1 LAKRVWTIR
10 ALVALAFLAPTAP
23 ASAQSPATNAVTADP
38 ALNARTAE
46 LIAAITG
53 AQSYDSYFAP
63 SFRAAL
69 ARAKWDAVVASMT
82 AQMGKP
88 LAIDRL
94 TAVTPFSANLRVRFE
109 RGVVNA
115 QIAIDPAPPHQVV
128 GLLFTGPEMA
138 GDTLDKLAADIR
150 ALPGT
155 TGLGIYALGEGAPR
169 LVAGIAPDKAM
180 PLGSAFKLWVLGE
193 VAREVGAGERKWS
206 DVVPIGPASLPSGIT
221 QNWPAGSPVTVQ
233 TLATLMIS
241 ISDNTATDTLVSLEG
256 DRLDDFVTKA
266 GAPSLAPMLT
276 TRQMFALKSPANAD
290 LAAQWATSLMP
301 SARRTLLDRNAARL
315 RTTPVDPMMFAGR
328 PTKIDTLEWF
338 ASPAETAGILDWLRR
353 QGGETPLSL
362 LAINPGI
369 DPATRGKFDYVG
381 FKGGSEPGVVTLNF
395 LVRRKDGR
403 WLAIA
408 AGWHRND
415 AGVEENRLIML
426 MTRALVLLADAP
438 LPTDRRYISSRDG
451 SAGRR
456 ESLLPLWEKEGPIAS
471 AMGG

>member
-1 LAKRVWTIR
+1 MVGRILASF
-10 ALVALAFLAPTAP
+10 ALLIVSVPGIAAAQTPPAATAP
-23 ASAQSPATNAVTADP
+23 AADP
-38 ALNARTAE
+38 SLTARSHE
-46 LIAAITG
+46 LIGIVSGTG
-53 AQSYDSYFAP
+53 DFSGYFAP
-63 SFRAAL
+63 SFHAAL
-69 ARAKWDAVVASMT
+69 PKEKWDAVVVSMT
-82 AQMGKP
+82 GQMGKP

-193 VAREVGAGERKWS
+193 LAREVSAGERKWS
-206 DVVPIGPASLPSGIT
+206 DVVAIGPASLPSGIT
-221 QNWPAGSPVTVQ
+221 QNWPPGSPVTIQ

-256 DRLDDFVTKA
+256 EQLDRFVTQA
-266 GAPSLAPMLT
+266 GVPRLAPVLT

-290 LAAQWATSLMP
+290 LATQWATSLAP
-301 SARRTLLDRNAARL
+301 SARRTLLDGNAARL
-315 RTTPVDPMMFAGR
+315 RTTPVDPMMFAGK
-328 PTKIDTLEWF
+328 PTKVDTLEWF
-338 ASPAETAGILDWLRR
+338 ASPAETAGILDWLRK
-353 QGGETPLSL
+353 QGGETPLPL

-369 DPATRGKFDYVG
+369 DPTTRGKFDYVG

-438 LPTDRRYISSRDG
+438 LPN
-451 SAGRR
+451 
-456 ESLLPLWEKEGPIAS
+456 
-471 AMGG
+471 

>member
-1 LAKRVWTIR
+1 MVGRILASF
-10 ALVALAFLAPTAP
+10 ALLIVSVPGIAAAQTPPAATAP
-23 ASAQSPATNAVTADP
+23 AADP
-38 ALNARTAE
+38 SLTARSHE
-46 LIAAITG
+46 LIGIVSGTG
-53 AQSYDSYFAP
+53 DFSGYFAP
-63 SFRAAL
+63 SFHAAL
-69 ARAKWDAVVASMT
+69 PKEKWDAIVVSMT
-82 AQMGKP
+82 GQMGKP

-193 VAREVGAGERKWS
+193 LAREVSAGERKWS
-206 DVVPIGPASLPSGIT
+206 DVVAIGPASLPSGIT
-221 QNWPAGSPVTVQ
+221 QNWPPGSPVTIQ

-256 DRLDDFVTKA
+256 EQLDHFVTQA
-266 GAPSLAPMLT
+266 GVPRLAPVLT

-290 LAAQWATSLMP
+290 LATQWATSLAP
-301 SARRTLLDRNAARL
+301 SARRTLLDGNAARL
-315 RTTPVDPMMFAGR
+315 RTTPVDPMMFAGK

-338 ASPAETAGILDWLRR
+338 ASPAETAGILDWLRK
-353 QGGETPLSL
+353 QGGETPLPL

-369 DPATRGKFDYVG
+369 DPTTRGKFDYVG

-438 LPTDRRYISSRDG
+438 LPN
-451 SAGRR
+451 
-456 ESLLPLWEKEGPIAS
+456 
-471 AMGG
+471 

>member
-1 LAKRVWTIR
+1 MVGRILASF
-10 ALVALAFLAPTAP
+10 ALLIVSVPVIAAAQTPP
-23 ASAQSPATNAVTADP
+23 AATTPAADP
-38 ALNARTAE
+38 SLTARSHE
-46 LIAAITG
+46 LIGIVSGTG
-53 AQSYDSYFAP
+53 DFSGYFAP
-63 SFRAAL
+63 SFHAAL
-69 ARAKWDAVVASMT
+69 PKEKWDAVVVSMT
-82 AQMGKP
+82 GQMGKP

-155 TGLGIYALGEGAPR
+155 TSLGIYALGEGAPR

-193 VAREVGAGERKWS
+193 LAREVSAGERKWS
-206 DVVPIGPASLPSGIT
+206 DVVAIGPASLPSGIT
-221 QNWPAGSPVTVQ
+221 QNWPPGSPVTIQ

-256 DRLDDFVTKA
+256 EQLDHFVTQA
-266 GAPSLAPMLT
+266 GVPRLAPVLT

-290 LAAQWATSLMP
+290 LATQWATSLAP
-301 SARRTLLDRNAARL
+301 SARRTLLDGNAARL
-315 RTTPVDPMMFAGR
+315 RTTPVDPMMFAGK

-338 ASPAETAGILDWLRR
+338 ASPAETAGILDWLRK
-353 QGGETPLSL
+353 QGGETPLPL

-369 DPATRGKFDYVG
+369 DPTTRAKFDYVG

-438 LPTDRRYISSRDG
+438 LPN
-451 SAGRR
+451 
-456 ESLLPLWEKEGPIAS
+456 
-471 AMGG
+471 

>member
-1 LAKRVWTIR
+1 MVGRILASF
-10 ALVALAFLAPTAP
+10 ALLIVSVPVIAAAQTPP
-23 ASAQSPATNAVTADP
+23 AATTPAADP
-38 ALNARTAE
+38 SLTARSHE
-46 LIAAITG
+46 LIGIVSGTG
-53 AQSYDSYFAP
+53 DFSGYFAP
-63 SFRAAL
+63 SFHAAL
-69 ARAKWDAVVASMT
+69 PKEKWDAVVVSMT
-82 AQMGKP
+82 GQMGKP

-155 TGLGIYALGEGAPR
+155 TSLGIYALGEGAPR

-193 VAREVGAGERKWS
+193 LAREVSAGERKWS
-206 DVVPIGPASLPSGIT
+206 DVVAIGPASLPSGIT
-221 QNWPAGSPVTVQ
+221 QNWPPGSPVTIQ

-256 DRLDDFVTKA
+256 EQLDHFVTQA
-266 GAPSLAPMLT
+266 GVPRLAPVLT

-290 LAAQWATSLMP
+290 LATQWAMSLAP
-301 SARRTLLDRNAARL
+301 SARRTLLDGNAARL
-315 RTTPVDPMMFAGR
+315 RTTPVDPMMFAGK
-328 PTKIDTLEWF
+328 PTKVDTLEWF
-338 ASPAETAGILDWLRR
+338 ASPAETAGILDWLRK
-353 QGGETPLSL
+353 QGGETPLPL

-369 DPATRGKFDYVG
+369 DPTTRGKFDYVG

-438 LPTDRRYISSRDG
+438 LPN
-451 SAGRR
+451 
-456 ESLLPLWEKEGPIAS
+456 
-471 AMGG
+471 

>member
-1 LAKRVWTIR
+1 MAKRVWTIR

-169 LVAGIAPDKAM
+169 LVAGIAPDKSM

-241 ISDNTATDTLVSLEG
+241 ISDNTATDTLVSLAG
-256 DRLDDFVTKA
+256 DQLDDFVTKA
-266 GAPSLAPMLT
+266 GVPGLAPVLT

-290 LAAQWATSLMP
+290 LAAQWASSLTP
-301 SARRTLLDRNAARL
+301 SARRKLLDGNAQRL
-315 RTTPVDPMMFAGR
+315 RTTPVDPMMFAGK
-328 PTKIDTLEWF
+328 PSKIDTLEWF
-338 ASPAETAGILDWLRR
+338 ASPAETAGMFDWLRKE
-353 QGGETPLSL
+353 GGETPLAL
-362 LAINPGI
+362 LAINAGI

-426 MTRALVLLADAP
+426 MTRALVLLADGP
-438 LPTDRRYISSRDG
+438 LPN
-451 SAGRR
+451 
-456 ESLLPLWEKEGPIAS
+456 
-471 AMGG
+471 

>member
-1 LAKRVWTIR
+1 MIKHFALTLA
-10 ALVALAFLAPTAP
+10 AFTLGPAAHAQMTRTATE
-23 ASAQSPATNAVTADP
+23 AADP
-38 ALNARTAE
+38 ALTARIGE
-46 LIAAITG
+46 LVTLIG
-53 AQSYDSYFAP
+53 RGGDFQSYFAP
-63 SFRAAL
+63 SFHAAL
-69 ARAKWDAVVASMT
+69 PKEKWDAVVASMT

-88 LAIDRL
+88 VAIDRL

-128 GLLFTGPEMA
+128 GLQFTGPEMA
-138 GDTLDKLAADIR
+138 GDTLDKLAADTR

-193 VAREVGAGERKWS
+193 LAREVGAGERKWS

-221 QNWPAGSPVTVQ
+221 QNWPARSPVTIQ

-256 DRLDDFVTKA
+256 ERLDRFVTQA
-266 GAPSLAPMLT
+266 GAPGLAPVLT

-290 LAAQWATSLMP
+290 LAAQWATSPAP
-301 SARRTLLDRNAARL
+301 SARRTLLDRNTARL
-315 RTTPVDPMMFAGR
+315 QTTPIDPMTFAGK
-328 PTKIDTLEWF
+328 PAKIDTLEWF
-338 ASPAETAGILDWLRR
+338 ASPTGTAGILDWLRK

-369 DPATRGKFDYVG
+369 DPATRSKFDYLG

-415 AGVEENRLIML
+415 AGIDENRLIML
-426 MTRALVLLADAP
+426 MTRALVLLADSP
-438 LPTDRRYISSRDG
+438 LPT
-451 SAGRR
+451 
-456 ESLLPLWEKEGPIAS
+456 
-471 AMGG
+471 

>member
-1 LAKRVWTIR
+1 MVGRILASF
-10 ALVALAFLAPTAP
+10 ALPIVSVPGIAAAQTPPAATAP
-23 ASAQSPATNAVTADP
+23 AADP
-38 ALNARTAE
+38 SLTARSHE
-46 LIAAITG
+46 LIGIVSGTG
-53 AQSYDSYFAP
+53 DFSGYFAP
-63 SFRAAL
+63 SFHAAL
-69 ARAKWDAVVASMT
+69 PKEKWDAVVVSMT
-82 AQMGKP
+82 GQMGKP

-193 VAREVGAGERKWS
+193 LAREVSAGERKWS
-206 DVVPIGPASLPSGIT
+206 DVVAIGPASLPSGIT
-221 QNWPAGSPVTVQ
+221 QNWPPGSPVTIQ

-256 DRLDDFVTKA
+256 EQLDHFVTQA
-266 GAPSLAPMLT
+266 GVPRLAPVLT

-290 LAAQWATSLMP
+290 LATQWATSLAP
-301 SARRTLLDRNAARL
+301 SARRTLLDGNAARL
-315 RTTPVDPMMFAGR
+315 RTTPVDPMMFAGK
-328 PTKIDTLEWF
+328 PTKVDTLEWF
-338 ASPAETAGILDWLRR
+338 ASPAETAGILDWLRK

-369 DPATRGKFDYVG
+369 DPTTRAKFDYVG

-438 LPTDRRYISSRDG
+438 LPN
-451 SAGRR
+451 
-456 ESLLPLWEKEGPIAS
+456 
-471 AMGG
+471 

>member
-266 GAPSLAPMLT
+266 GAPGLAPMLT

-338 ASPAETAGILDWLRR
+338 ASPAETAGILDWLRK

-369 DPATRGKFDYVG
+369 DPTTRGKFDYIG

-438 LPTDRRYISSRDG
+438 LPN
-451 SAGRR
+451 
-456 ESLLPLWEKEGPIAS
+456 
-471 AMGG
+471 

>member
-1 LAKRVWTIR
+1 MVGRILASF
-10 ALVALAFLAPTAP
+10 ALLIVSVPGIAAAQTPPAATAP
-23 ASAQSPATNAVTADP
+23 AADP
-38 ALNARTAE
+38 SLTARSHE
-46 LIAAITG
+46 LIGIVSGTG
-53 AQSYDSYFAP
+53 DFSGYFAP
-63 SFRAAL
+63 SFHAAL
-69 ARAKWDAVVASMT
+69 PKEKWDAIVVSMT
-82 AQMGKP
+82 GQMGKP

-193 VAREVGAGERKWS
+193 LAREVSAGERKWS
-206 DVVPIGPASLPSGIT
+206 DVVAIGPASLPSGIT
-221 QNWPAGSPVTVQ
+221 QNWPPGSPVTIQ

-256 DRLDDFVTKA
+256 EQLDRFVTQA
-266 GAPSLAPMLT
+266 GVPRLAPVLT

-290 LAAQWATSLMP
+290 LATQWATSLAP
-301 SARRTLLDRNAARL
+301 SARRTLLDGNAARL
-315 RTTPVDPMMFAGR
+315 RTTPVDPMMFAGK
-328 PTKIDTLEWF
+328 PTKVDTLEWF
-338 ASPAETAGILDWLRR
+338 ASPAETAGILDWLRK
-353 QGGETPLSL
+353 QGGETPLPL

-369 DPATRGKFDYVG
+369 DPTTRGKFDYVG

-438 LPTDRRYISSRDG
+438 LPN
-451 SAGRR
+451 
-456 ESLLPLWEKEGPIAS
+456 
-471 AMGG
+471 

>member
-1 LAKRVWTIR
+1 MVGRILVSF
-10 ALVALAFLAPTAP
+10 ALLIVSVPGIAAAQTPPAATAP
-23 ASAQSPATNAVTADP
+23 AADP
-38 ALNARTAE
+38 SLTARSHE
-46 LIAAITG
+46 LIGVVAGTG
-53 AQSYDSYFAP
+53 DFNGYFAP
-63 SFRAAL
+63 NFHAAL
-69 ARAKWDAVVASMT
+69 PKEKWDAVVASMT

-94 TAVTPFSANLRVRFE
+94 TALTPFSANLRVRFE

-193 VAREVGAGERKWS
+193 LAREMGAGERKWS
-206 DVVPIGPASLPSGIT
+206 DVVPVGPASLPSGIT
-221 QNWPAGSPVTVQ
+221 QNWPAGSPVTIQ

-256 DRLDDFVTKA
+256 NRLDDFVTKA
-266 GAPSLAPMLT
+266 GVPGLAPVLT

-290 LAAQWATSLMP
+290 LAARWATSPAP
-301 SARRTLLDRNAARL
+301 SARRMLLDRNTARL

-328 PTKIDTLEWF
+328 PSKVDTLEWF
-338 ASPAETAGILDWLRR
+338 ASPAETAGILDWLRE

-362 LAINPGI
+362 LAINPGV

-426 MTRALVLLADAP
+426 MTRALVLAADMKLA
-438 LPTDRRYISSRDG
+438 S
-451 SAGRR
+451 
-456 ESLLPLWEKEGPIAS
+456 
-471 AMGG
+471 

>member
-1 LAKRVWTIR
+1 MVGRILASF
-10 ALVALAFLAPTAP
+10 ALLIVSVPVIAAAQTPP
-23 ASAQSPATNAVTADP
+23 AATTPAADP
-38 ALNARTAE
+38 SLTARSHE
-46 LIAAITG
+46 LIGIVSGTG
-53 AQSYDSYFAP
+53 DFSGYFAP
-63 SFRAAL
+63 SFHAAL
-69 ARAKWDAVVASMT
+69 PKEKWDAVVVSMT
-82 AQMGKP
+82 GQMGKP

-193 VAREVGAGERKWS
+193 LAREVSAGERKWS
-206 DVVPIGPASLPSGIT
+206 DVVAIGPASLPSGIT
-221 QNWPAGSPVTVQ
+221 QNWPPGSPVTIQ

-256 DRLDDFVTKA
+256 EQLDHFVTQA
-266 GAPSLAPMLT
+266 GVPRLAPVLT

-290 LAAQWATSLMP
+290 LATQWATSLAP
-301 SARRTLLDRNAARL
+301 SARRTLLDGNAARL
-315 RTTPVDPMMFAGR
+315 RTTPVDPMMFAGK
-328 PTKIDTLEWF
+328 PTKVDTLEWF
-338 ASPAETAGILDWLRR
+338 ASPAETAGILDWLRK

-369 DPATRGKFDYVG
+369 DPTTRGKFDYVG

-395 LVRRKDGR
+395 LVRRKEGR

-438 LPTDRRYISSRDG
+438 LPN
-451 SAGRR
+451 
-456 ESLLPLWEKEGPIAS
+456 
-471 AMGG
+471 

>member
-1 LAKRVWTIR
+1 MIR

-266 GAPSLAPMLT
+266 GAPGLAPMLT

-338 ASPAETAGILDWLRR
+338 ASPAETAGILDWLRK

-369 DPATRGKFDYVG
+369 DPTTRGKFDYIG

-438 LPTDRRYISSRDG
+438 LPN
-451 SAGRR
+451 
-456 ESLLPLWEKEGPIAS
+456 
-471 AMGG
+471 

>member
-1 LAKRVWTIR
+1 MAKRVWTIR

-138 GDTLDKLAADIR
+138 GDTLDKLVADIR

-266 GAPSLAPMLT
+266 GAPGLAPMLT
-276 TRQMFALKSPANAD
+276 TRQMFALRSPANAD

-338 ASPAETAGILDWLRR
+338 ASPAETAGILDWLRK

-426 MTRALVLLADAP
+426 MTRALVLAADMKLA
-438 LPTDRRYISSRDG
+438 S
-451 SAGRR
+451 
-456 ESLLPLWEKEGPIAS
+456 
-471 AMGG
+471 

>member
-1 LAKRVWTIR
+1 MVAGKRFRSKW
-10 ALVALAFLAPTAP
+10 L
-23 ASAQSPATNAVTADP
+23 ASALLLAIQPAIAQTAAPSVVAVSADP
-38 ALNARTAE
+38 SLASRVDE
-46 LIAAITG
+46 LPGIVAG
-53 AQSYDSYFAP
+53 SGDFNSYFAP
-63 SFRAAL
+63 SFHAAIPKE
-69 ARAKWDAVVASMT
+69 KWDAVVASMT

-109 RGVVNA
+109 RGAVNA
-115 QIAIDPAPPHQVV
+115 QIAIDSASPHQVV

-138 GDTLDKLAADIR
+138 GDTLDKLTADIR

-155 TGLGIYALGEGAPR
+155 TGLAIYALGEGAPR
-169 LVAGIAPDKAM
+169 LVTGIAPDKAL

-193 VAREVGAGERKWS
+193 LAREVGAGDRKWS

-221 QNWPAGSPVTVQ
+221 QNWPPGSPVTIQ
-233 TLATLMIS
+233 TLAALMIS

-256 DRLDDFVTKA
+256 ERLDHFVTEA
-266 GAPSLAPMLT
+266 GAPGLAPVLT

-290 LAAQWATSLMP
+290 LASQWATALDP
-301 SARRTLLDRNAARL
+301 SARRKLLDTNAARL
-315 RTTPVDPMMFAGR
+315 RTTSVDPMTFAGK
-328 PTKIDTLEWF
+328 PTKIDTFEWF
-338 ASPAETAGILDWLRR
+338 ASPAETAGVLDWLRKK
-353 QGGETPLSL
+353 GGETPLSL

-381 FKGGSEPGVVTLNF
+381 FKGGSEPGVITLNF

-415 AGVEENRLIML
+415 AGVEDNRLIML
-426 MTRALVLLADAP
+426 MTRALVLAADMPLAN
-438 LPTDRRYISSRDG
+438 
-451 SAGRR
+451 
-456 ESLLPLWEKEGPIAS
+456 
-471 AMGG
+471 

>member
-1 LAKRVWTIR
+1 MIGWIIR
-10 ALVALAFLAPTAP
+10 AFFSLACAVATTSATAQTPVTTPAPT
-23 ASAQSPATNAVTADP
+23 DP
-38 ALNARTAE
+38 ALGARARE
-46 LIAAITG
+46 LIGVVAGTG
-53 AQSYDSYFAP
+53 DFDGYFAP
-63 SFRAAL
+63 SFHAAL
-69 ARAKWDAVVASMT
+69 PKEKWDAVVASMT
-82 AQMGKP
+82 GQMGKP
-88 LAIDRL
+88 VAIDRL

-138 GDTLDKLAADIR
+138 GDTLYKLAADIR

-155 TGLGIYALGEGAPR
+155 TGLGIYALGDGAPR
-169 LVAGIAPDKAM
+169 LMAGIAPDRAM

-193 VAREVGAGERKWS
+193 LAREVGADERKWS
-206 DVVPIGPASLPSGIT
+206 DVVPVGPASLPSGIT
-221 QNWPAGSPVTVQ
+221 QNWPAGSPVTIQ

-266 GAPSLAPMLT
+266 GVPGLAPVLT
-276 TRQMFALKSPANAD
+276 TRQMFALKSPANVG
-290 LAAQWATSLMP
+290 LAAQWASSPTP
-301 SARRTLLDRNAARL
+301 SARRKILETNAARL

-328 PTKIDTLEWF
+328 PSKIDTLEWF
-338 ASPAETAGILDWLRR
+338 ASPAETAAILDWLRK

-362 LAINPGI
+362 LAINPGV
-369 DPATRGKFDYVG
+369 DPATRAKFDYVG

-395 LVRRKDGR
+395 LVKRKDGR
-403 WLAIA
+403 WLAIN

-426 MTRALVLLADAP
+426 MTRALVLLADSP
-438 LPTDRRYISSRDG
+438 LPN
-451 SAGRR
+451 
-456 ESLLPLWEKEGPIAS
+456 
-471 AMGG
+471 

>member
-1 LAKRVWTIR
+1 MVGRILASF
-10 ALVALAFLAPTAP
+10 ALLIVSVPVIAAAQTPP
-23 ASAQSPATNAVTADP
+23 AATTPAADP
-38 ALNARTAE
+38 SLTARSHE
-46 LIAAITG
+46 LIGIVSGTG
-53 AQSYDSYFAP
+53 DFSGYFAP
-63 SFRAAL
+63 SFHAAL
-69 ARAKWDAVVASMT
+69 PKEKWDAVVVSMT
-82 AQMGKP
+82 GQMGKP

-193 VAREVGAGERKWS
+193 LAREVSAGERKWS
-206 DVVPIGPASLPSGIT
+206 DVVAIGPASLPSGIT
-221 QNWPAGSPVTVQ
+221 QNWPPGSPVTIQ

-256 DRLDDFVTKA
+256 EQLDRFVTQA
-266 GAPSLAPMLT
+266 GVPRLAPVLT

-290 LAAQWATSLMP
+290 LATQWATSLAP
-301 SARRTLLDRNAARL
+301 SARRTLLDGNAARL
-315 RTTPVDPMMFAGR
+315 RTTPVDPMMFAGK
-328 PTKIDTLEWF
+328 PTKVDTLEWF
-338 ASPAETAGILDWLRR
+338 ASPAETAGILDWLRK
-353 QGGETPLSL
+353 QGGETPLPL

-369 DPATRGKFDYVG
+369 DPTTRGKFDYVG

-438 LPTDRRYISSRDG
+438 LPN
-451 SAGRR
+451 
-456 ESLLPLWEKEGPIAS
+456 
-471 AMGG
+471 

>member
-1 LAKRVWTIR
+1 MVGRILASF
-10 ALVALAFLAPTAP
+10 ALLIVSVPGIAAAQTPPAATAP
-23 ASAQSPATNAVTADP
+23 AADP
-38 ALNARTAE
+38 SLTVRSHE
-46 LIAAITG
+46 LIGIVSGTG
-53 AQSYDSYFAP
+53 DFSGYFAP
-63 SFRAAL
+63 SFHAAL
-69 ARAKWDAVVASMT
+69 PKEKWDAVVVSMT
-82 AQMGKP
+82 GQMGKP

-193 VAREVGAGERKWS
+193 LAREVSAGERKWS
-206 DVVPIGPASLPSGIT
+206 DVVAIGPASLPSGIT
-221 QNWPAGSPVTVQ
+221 QNWPPGSPVTIQ

-256 DRLDDFVTKA
+256 EQLDRFVTQA
-266 GAPSLAPMLT
+266 GVPRLAPVLT

-290 LAAQWATSLMP
+290 LATQWATSLAP
-301 SARRTLLDRNAARL
+301 SARRTLLDGNAARL
-315 RTTPVDPMMFAGR
+315 RTTPVDPMMFAGK
-328 PTKIDTLEWF
+328 PTKVDTLEWF
-338 ASPAETAGILDWLRR
+338 ASPAETAGILDWLRK

-369 DPATRGKFDYVG
+369 DPTTRAKFDYVG

-438 LPTDRRYISSRDG
+438 LPN
-451 SAGRR
+451 
-456 ESLLPLWEKEGPIAS
+456 
-471 AMGG
+471 

>member
-1 LAKRVWTIR
+1 MVGRILASF
-10 ALVALAFLAPTAP
+10 ALLIVSVPGIAAAQTPPAATAP
-23 ASAQSPATNAVTADP
+23 AADP
-38 ALNARTAE
+38 SLTVRSHE
-46 LIAAITG
+46 LIGIVSGTG
-53 AQSYDSYFAP
+53 DFSGYFAP
-63 SFRAAL
+63 SFHAAL
-69 ARAKWDAVVASMT
+69 PKEKWDAVVVSMT
-82 AQMGKP
+82 GQMGKP

-193 VAREVGAGERKWS
+193 LAREVSAGERKWS
-206 DVVPIGPASLPSGIT
+206 DVVAIGPASLPSGIT
-221 QNWPAGSPVTVQ
+221 QNWPPGSPVTIQ

-256 DRLDDFVTKA
+256 EQLDHFVTQA
-266 GAPSLAPMLT
+266 GVPRLAPVLT

-290 LAAQWATSLMP
+290 LATQWATSLAP
-301 SARRTLLDRNAARL
+301 SARRTLLDGNAARL
-315 RTTPVDPMMFAGR
+315 RTTPVDPMMFAGK

-338 ASPAETAGILDWLRR
+338 ASPAETAGILDWLRK

-369 DPATRGKFDYVG
+369 DPTTRGKFDYVG

-438 LPTDRRYISSRDG
+438 LPN
-451 SAGRR
+451 
-456 ESLLPLWEKEGPIAS
+456 
-471 AMGG
+471 

>member
-1 LAKRVWTIR
+1 LAKRVWMIR
-10 ALVALAFLAPTAP
+10 ALVALALLAPTAP

-138 GDTLDKLAADIR
+138 GDTLDKLVADIR

-169 LVAGIAPDKAM
+169 LVTGIAPDKAM

-193 VAREVGAGERKWS
+193 LAREIGAGERKWS
-206 DVVPIGPASLPSGIT
+206 DVVPVGPASLPSGIT
-221 QNWPAGSPVTVQ
+221 QNWPAGSPVTIQ

-256 DRLDDFVTKA
+256 EGLDRFVTQA
-266 GAPSLAPMLT
+266 GVPGLAPVLT
-276 TRQMFALKSPANAD
+276 TRQMFALKSSANAD
-290 LAAQWATSLMP
+290 LASQWATSPAP
-301 SARRTLLDRNAARL
+301 SARRTLLDGNAARL
-315 RTTPVDPMMFAGR
+315 RTTPVDPMMFAGK

-338 ASPAETAGILDWLRR
+338 ASPAETAGILDWLRKE
-353 QGGETPLSL
+353 GGETPLSL

-426 MTRALVLLADAP
+426 MTRALVLLDDAP
-438 LPTDRRYISSRDG
+438 LPN
-451 SAGRR
+451 
-456 ESLLPLWEKEGPIAS
+456 
-471 AMGG
+471 

>member
-1 LAKRVWTIR
+1 MVGRILASF
-10 ALVALAFLAPTAP
+10 ALLIVSVPVIAAAQTPP
-23 ASAQSPATNAVTADP
+23 AATTPAADP
-38 ALNARTAE
+38 SLTARSHE
-46 LIAAITG
+46 LIGIVSGTG
-53 AQSYDSYFAP
+53 DFSGYFAP
-63 SFRAAL
+63 SFHAAL
-69 ARAKWDAVVASMT
+69 PKEKWDAVVVSMT
-82 AQMGKP
+82 GQMGKP

-193 VAREVGAGERKWS
+193 LAREVSAGERKWS
-206 DVVPIGPASLPSGIT
+206 DVVAIGPASLPSGIT
-221 QNWPAGSPVTVQ
+221 QNWPPGSPVTIQ

-256 DRLDDFVTKA
+256 EQLDRFVTQA
-266 GAPSLAPMLT
+266 GVPRLAPVLT

-290 LAAQWATSLMP
+290 LATQWATSLAP
-301 SARRTLLDRNAARL
+301 SARRTLLDGNAARL
-315 RTTPVDPMMFAGR
+315 RTTPVDPMMFAGK

-338 ASPAETAGILDWLRR
+338 ASPAETAGILDWLRK
-353 QGGETPLSL
+353 QGGETPLPL

-369 DPATRGKFDYVG
+369 DPTTRGKFDYVG

-438 LPTDRRYISSRDG
+438 LPN
-451 SAGRR
+451 
-456 ESLLPLWEKEGPIAS
+456 
-471 AMGG
+471 

>member
-1 LAKRVWTIR
+1 MVGRILASF
-10 ALVALAFLAPTAP
+10 ALLIVSVPGIAAAQTPPAATAP
-23 ASAQSPATNAVTADP
+23 AADP
-38 ALNARTAE
+38 SLTVRSHE
-46 LIAAITG
+46 LIGIVSGTG
-53 AQSYDSYFAP
+53 DFSGYFAP
-63 SFRAAL
+63 SFHAAL
-69 ARAKWDAVVASMT
+69 PKEKWDAVVVSMT
-82 AQMGKP
+82 GQMGKP

-193 VAREVGAGERKWS
+193 LAREVSAGERKWS
-206 DVVPIGPASLPSGIT
+206 DVVAIGPASLPSGIT
-221 QNWPAGSPVTVQ
+221 QNWPPGSPVTIQ

-256 DRLDDFVTKA
+256 EQLDHFVTQA
-266 GAPSLAPMLT
+266 GVPRLAPVLT

-290 LAAQWATSLMP
+290 LATQWATSLAP
-301 SARRTLLDRNAARL
+301 SARRTLLDGNAARL
-315 RTTPVDPMMFAGR
+315 RTTPVDPMMFAGK
-328 PTKIDTLEWF
+328 PTKVDTLEWF
-338 ASPAETAGILDWLRR
+338 ASPAETAGILDWLRK

-369 DPATRGKFDYVG
+369 DPTTRGKFDYVG

-438 LPTDRRYISSRDG
+438 LPN
-451 SAGRR
+451 
-456 ESLLPLWEKEGPIAS
+456 
-471 AMGG
+471 

>member
-1 LAKRVWTIR
+1 MVGRILASF
-10 ALVALAFLAPTAP
+10 ALLIVSVPGIAAAQTPPAATAP
-23 ASAQSPATNAVTADP
+23 AADP
-38 ALNARTAE
+38 SLTVRSHE
-46 LIAAITG
+46 LIGIVSGTG
-53 AQSYDSYFAP
+53 DFSGYFAP
-63 SFRAAL
+63 SFHAAL
-69 ARAKWDAVVASMT
+69 PKEKWDAVVVSMT
-82 AQMGKP
+82 GQMGKP

-193 VAREVGAGERKWS
+193 LAREVSAGERKWS
-206 DVVPIGPASLPSGIT
+206 DVVAIGPASLPSGIT
-221 QNWPAGSPVTVQ
+221 QNWPPGSPVTIQ

-256 DRLDDFVTKA
+256 EQLDRFVTQA
-266 GAPSLAPMLT
+266 GVPRLAPVLT

-290 LAAQWATSLMP
+290 LATQWATSLAP
-301 SARRTLLDRNAARL
+301 SARRTLLDGNAARL
-315 RTTPVDPMMFAGR
+315 RTTPVDPMMFAGK

-338 ASPAETAGILDWLRR
+338 ASPAETAGILDWLRK
-353 QGGETPLSL
+353 QGGETPLPL

-369 DPATRGKFDYVG
+369 DPTTRGKFDYVG

-438 LPTDRRYISSRDG
+438 LPN
-451 SAGRR
+451 
-456 ESLLPLWEKEGPIAS
+456 
-471 AMGG
+471 

>member
-1 LAKRVWTIR
+1 MKTILFALSLAT
-10 ALVALAFLAPTAP
+10 LVPLP
-23 ASAQSPATNAVTADP
+23 PATAQTAIESSNATDLALTTRSRELIGVVAGTADF
-38 ALNARTAE
+38 N
-46 LIAAITG
+46 G
-53 AQSYDSYFAP
+53 YFAP
-63 SFRAAL
+63 SFHAAL
-69 ARAKWDAVVASMT
+69 PKEKWDAVVASMT
-82 AQMGKP
+82 GQMGKP
-88 LAIDRL
+88 VAIDSL

-128 GLLFTGPEMA
+128 GLLFTGPEMT

-155 TGLGIYALGEGAPR
+155 TGLGIYALGESAPR
-169 LVAGIAPDKAM
+169 LVAGIAPDKTM

-193 VAREVGAGERKWS
+193 LAREVSAGERKWS
-206 DVVPIGPASLPSGIT
+206 DVVAIGPASLPSGIT

-256 DRLDDFVTKA
+256 NRLDDFVTKA
-266 GAPSLAPMLT
+266 GVPGLAPVLT

-290 LAAQWATSLMP
+290 LAAQWATSPAP
-301 SARRTLLDRNAARL
+301 SARRMLLDSNAARL

-328 PTKIDTLEWF
+328 PSKIDTLEWF
-338 ASPAETAGILDWLRR
+338 ASPAETAGILDWLRK
-353 QGGETPLSL
+353 QGAETPLSL

-369 DPATRGKFDYVG
+369 DPATRSRFDYVG

-395 LVRRKDGR
+395 LVKRKDGR
-403 WLAIA
+403 WLAVT

-426 MTRALVLLADAP
+426 MTRALVLAADMKLAD
-438 LPTDRRYISSRDG
+438 
-451 SAGRR
+451 
-456 ESLLPLWEKEGPIAS
+456 
-471 AMGG
+471 